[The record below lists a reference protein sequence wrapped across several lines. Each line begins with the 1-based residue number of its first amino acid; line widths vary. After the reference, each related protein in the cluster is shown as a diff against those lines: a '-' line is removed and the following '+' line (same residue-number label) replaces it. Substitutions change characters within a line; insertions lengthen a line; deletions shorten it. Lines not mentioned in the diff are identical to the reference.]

1 MKAIAS
7 LAMFV
12 LTVAVGTVD
21 ALAQAYPSQSIRFI
35 VPFPPGGG
43 TDTGARIIAQ
53 KLGESL
59 GQAVVVD
66 NRPGAAGIIG
76 TELAAKAPPDGYT
89 LLMGNVGTHA
99 VNPSLYRKLPYDP
112 VTDFAPIS
120 QVAGLPMF
128 LLVAPSTP
136 ARSVKE
142 LIALA
147 KAKPGQLNYGS
158 AGNGNAIHIAAE
170 LFKSMSG
177 AEVTHIPYKGGSQ
190 VAAALMA
197 GEVQMTFLSILESL
211 PNVKAERMRPLAVT
225 SMNRSV
231 AYPDLPTVAEAG
243 LPGYESISWLGIFAP
258 AGTPRNIITK
268 LNTEIVKILAQPEVK
283 ERLQAL
289 GAEPIGN
296 TPEQFAAAQKA
307 DIAKYAKVLQDA
319 GIQKE

>member
-1 MKAIAS
+1 MKAFAS
-7 LAMFV
+7 LALFV
-12 LTVAVGTVD
+12 FAATVGAAN
-21 ALAQAYPSQSIRFI
+21 ALAQTYPSHPIRFI

-59 GQAVVVD
+59 GQPVVVD

-112 VTDFAPIS
+112 VTDFSPIS

-136 ARSVKE
+136 AKSVNE

-177 AEVTHIPYKGGSQ
+177 SQITHIPYKGGSQ

-211 PNVKAERMRPLAVT
+211 PSVKAERMRPLAV
-225 SMNRSV
+225 SSAKRSV
-231 AYPDLPTVAEAG
+231 AFPDLPTVAEAG

-258 AGTPRNIITK
+258 AATPRDIVAK
-268 LNTEIVKILAQPEVK
+268 LNTEIVKILAQPDVK
-283 ERLQAL
+283 ERLLAL

-296 TPEQFAAAQKA
+296 SPEEFAAAQKA

-319 GIQKE
+319 GIPKE